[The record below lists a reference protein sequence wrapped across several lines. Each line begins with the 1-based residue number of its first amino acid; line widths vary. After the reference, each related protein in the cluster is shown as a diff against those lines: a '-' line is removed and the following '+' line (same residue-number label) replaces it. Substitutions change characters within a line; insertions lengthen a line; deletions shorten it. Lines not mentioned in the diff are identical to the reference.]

1 MGLIVLTSSRNSG
14 IRMRQ
19 FLNELELA
27 IPNAVKVNR
36 GRLSITDL
44 AGKVLSMGATRIIY
58 FSSRGGNPHIM
69 RFIKVRE
76 GFIEFL
82 PYVVRILGVKLLIDM
97 KVRVRQV
104 GKSRS
109 AIVIS
114 LGEYFDVADVL
125 SEQLSVPSLRV
136 QDFDSVRGMYDTLF
150 VIRKAGDSYELQIL
164 NGKDLGPYGPFMKI
178 SDVAYAK
185 PRVIRVG

>member
-19 FLNELELA
+19 FLNELEPA

-58 FSSRGGNPHIM
+58 FGSRGGNPHIM
-69 RFIKVRE
+69 RFIKVGE

-97 KVRVRQV
+97 QVRVRQV

-114 LGEYFDVADVL
+114 LGEYFDC
-125 SEQLSVPSLRV
+125 
-136 QDFDSVRGMYDTLF
+136 G
-150 VIRKAGDSYELQIL
+150 
-164 NGKDLGPYGPFMKI
+164 
-178 SDVAYAK
+178 
-185 PRVIRVG
+185 